1 MDPLARAT
9 RFFMGTAEVQLAARR
24 LAAKLEEL
32 GIPYAICGGL
42 AVFAHGYE
50 RTTADVDVLLTAQGL
65 DRFKREALGRGWLEK
80 FAGSRGVKDA
90 EHRVPIDVLV
100 TGGVPGRSGRSL
112 VRFRDPAA
120 IAVEKGGC
128 RYVSLATLIE
138 MKLASGL
145 DSTTRYQ
152 DFADVVNLI
161 RVNRLAED
169 FADRLH
175 EEVQPKYRELWRD
188 VQREPLVDA

>member
-1 MDPLARAT
+1 
-9 RFFMGTAEVQLAARR
+9 
-24 LAAKLEEL
+24 
-32 GIPYAICGGL
+32 
-42 AVFAHGYE
+42 
-50 RTTADVDVLLTAQGL
+50 
-65 DRFKREALGRGWLEK
+65 
-80 FAGSRGVKDA
+80 
-90 EHRVPIDVLV
+90 
-100 TGGVPGRSGRSL
+100 L